1 MTKSEKEAKNE
12 REALLKIDKLLIVL
26 EQAPY
31 PQILSPSGYL
41 YGKDATDLCNIV
53 KELCDLY
60 GSYSEIVSIEGLNQ
74 ILKED
79 IPKIEN
85 ISDINQW
92 QKKNLIRLMEE
103 TTEKIKFYI
112 LGVLQ
117 KIEKIKIV
125 TS

>member
-31 PQILSPSGYL
+31 PQILSLNGHL
-41 YGKDATDLCNIV
+41 YAKDATDLCNIV
-53 KELCDLY
+53 KELCDSY

-117 KIEKIKIV
+117 KIEKIKTVI
-125 TS
+125 S

>member
-1 MTKSEKEAKNE
+1 MTKSEKEAKKE
-12 REALLKIDKLLIVL
+12 IEALLKIDRLLIVL

-41 YGKDATDLCNIV
+41 YAKDATDLCNIV
-53 KELCDLY
+53 KELCDSY

-79 IPKIEN
+79 IPKIET

-117 KIEKIKIV
+117 KNVK
-125 TS
+125 